1 MIVGYVEILA
11 MRDTAGEN
19 AEVLDHPPRGLRE
32 LAAVIDEVIA
42 AEAVITTG
50 LPGVTLQ
57 EEWTPE
63 VVVDAGWA
71 RRLIG
76 AQFPELEL
84 ESLRP
89 LGEGWDSTVWLV
101 DERWVFRFPRRAA
114 VIPGFERE
122 LAVLPRLAGLLPLPV
137 PTPMF
142 RGRPADGFPWPFAGA
157 ALVPGRE
164 VAGVD
169 LTDAERI
176 REALPLALFLRA
188 LHALEP
194 EDVGADRAHVP
205 VDPNGRADMAMRV
218 GRTVDR
224 LAEAER
230 LGCGVPQPVA
240 GSPRGGAPWGPPSE
254 PATLAHG
261 DLHIRHL
268 LVGGDGRLSGVI
280 DWIDV
285 CRGDPGID
293 LGVYW
298 SFVPARA
305 GRRSPRNT
313 ARSRRAH
320 VRARVPSVFLCATL
334 AVYGRERG

>member
-1 MIVGYVEILA
+1 
-11 MRDTAGEN
+11 
-19 AEVLDHPPRGLRE
+19 
-32 LAAVIDEVIA
+32 
-42 AEAVITTG
+42 
-50 LPGVTLQ
+50 
-57 EEWTPE
+57 

-71 RRLIG
+71 RRLIRT
-76 AQFPELEL
+76 QFPEVEL
-84 ESLRP
+84 GSLRL
-89 LGEGWDSTVWLV
+89 LGEGWDNTVWLV
-101 DERWVFRFPRRAA
+101 DERWVFRFPRREV

-122 LAVLPRLAGLLPLPV
+122 LAVLPHLAELLPLTVPAPV
-137 PTPMF
+137 F
-142 RGRPADGFPWPFAGA
+142 HGRPADGFPWPFSGA

-164 VAGVD
+164 VAVAD

-176 REALPLALFLRA
+176 REALPLARFLRA

-194 EDVGADRAHVP
+194 GDVGSDGSRLP
-205 VDPNGRADMAMRV
+205 VDPNGRADMGDRV

-230 LGCGVPQPVA
+230 LGVWRAPP
-240 GSPRGGAPWGPPSE
+240 GATEMLESACALDPPPE

-268 LVGGDGRLSGVI
+268 LVGTGGRLSGVV

-298 SFVPARA
+298 SFVPLAGRA
-305 GRRSPRNT
+305 GFAAEYGPIEPD
-313 ARSRRAH
+313 ALL
-320 VRARVPSVFLCATL
+320 RARVLAVFLCATL
-334 AVYGRERG
+334 AVYGREQGDAALEHGSVEALDRSVAG

>member
-1 MIVGYVEILA
+1 
-11 MRDTAGEN
+11 
-19 AEVLDHPPRGLRE
+19 
-32 LAAVIDEVIA
+32 
-42 AEAVITTG
+42 
-50 LPGVTLQ
+50 
-57 EEWTPE
+57 
-63 VVVDAGWA
+63 VV
-71 RRLIG
+71 
-76 AQFPELEL
+76 
-84 ESLRP
+84 
-89 LGEGWDSTVWLV
+89 
-101 DERWVFRFPRRAA
+101 
-114 VIPGFERE
+114 PGFERE
-122 LAVLPRLAGLLPLPV
+122 LAVLPRLAERLPLPV

-176 REALPLALFLRA
+176 REALPLARFLRA
-188 LHALEP
+188 LHTLKP
-194 EDVGADRAHVP
+194 RDVGDEQSLLP

-230 LGCGVPQPVA
+230 LGVWHAPATVTGVLAAARALDPA
-240 GSPRGGAPWGPPSE
+240 SE

-268 LVGGDGRLSGVI
+268 LVGGDGHLSGVI
-280 DWIDV
+280 DWVDV

-298 SFVPARA
+298 SFVPPD
-305 GRRSPRNT
+305 GRIGFAAAYGPIHADT
-313 ARSRRAH
+313 L
-320 VRARVPSVFLCATL
+320 VRARVPAVFLCATL
-334 AVYGRERG
+334 AVYGRKRGDHALERGAVAALDRSVAG

>member
-1 MIVGYVEILA
+1 M
-11 MRDTAGEN
+11 
-19 AEVLDHPPRGLRE
+19 
-32 LAAVIDEVIA
+32 
-42 AEAVITTG
+42 
-50 LPGVTLQ
+50 TLQ

-142 RGRPADGFPWPFAGA
+142 RGAPADGFPWPFSGG

-164 VAGVD
+164 AAGAD
-169 LTDAERI
+169 LTDAERM
-176 REALPLALFLRA
+176 REAVPLARFLRA
-188 LHALEP
+188 LHALGP
-194 EDVGADRAHVP
+194 EDVGADRSHVP

-218 GRTVDR
+218 ERTVDR

-230 LGCGVPQPVA
+230 LGVW
-240 GSPRGGAPWGPPSE
+240 RAPAAVTEVLAAARALDPAPE
-254 PATLAHG
+254 PGTLAHG

-268 LVGGDGRLSGVI
+268 LVGGDGHLSGVI
-280 DWIDV
+280 DWVDV

-298 SFVPARA
+298 SFVPPDGRA
-305 GRRSPRNT
+305 GFAAAYGPID
-313 ARSRRAH
+313 ADAL
-320 VRARVPSVFLCATL
+320 VRARVLAVFLCATL
-334 AVYGRERG
+334 AVYGRKRGDQGLERGAVAALDRSLAG